1 MKLLFNYQSMAVT
14 VAALLAAMVV
24 TMLAMPAVVRLAV
37 RLGAIDMPGKA
48 GTDSERHLHTTPTP
62 RMGGLA
68 IFLGFLAAILLMMQL
83 NLRLVT
89 MLIGA
94 AILVGLGMVDDA
106 RGLPASLKLLVQVV
120 AATIAASGGSLIR
133 YLSAPRFLSSSGHLD
148 LGIWAMPLTVFWIVL
163 ITNAV
168 NLIDGL
174 DGLAAGVSLISS
186 ICLVIV
192 ALVYSDM
199 TVAVICG
206 ALTGGC
212 AGFLPYN
219 ISPAR
224 IFMGDTGSTF
234 IGYVLAVASIQGLFK
249 IYALISFAVPFFML
263 GLPIFDVCFA
273 VVLRLSHGENPMKAD
288 RKHVHYRLLD
298 MGLTK
303 QQTVA
308 VLYVISGI
316 LGVTAVLLSTVKT
329 LRWVPF
335 GVAILVFGF
344 VAYRF
349 YRHRRAVMRGDAAR
363 KDRPGVDVFSVFPKG
378 GKKS

>member
-1 MKLLFNYQSMAVT
+1 MAVV
-14 VAALLAAMVV
+14 VAAMLIAMLV
-24 TMLAMPAVVRLAV
+24 TMVFMPLVRRVALW
-37 RLGAIDMPGKA
+37 LGAVDMPGKV
-48 GTDSERHLHTTPTP
+48 GTDSERHLHTQPTP

-68 IFLGFLAAILLMMQL
+68 IFLGFVVAICALMQL
-83 NLRLVT
+83 NVRLGT
-89 MLIGA
+89 MLLGA
-94 AILVGLGMVDDA
+94 MILVVLGMVDDV
-106 RGLPASLKLLVQVV
+106 RGLSASFKLLFQVI
-120 AATIAASGGSLIR
+120 AATIAASGGNIIR
-133 YLSAPRFLSSSGHLD
+133 YLSAPHFIAASGHLH
-148 LGIWAMPLTVFWIVL
+148 LGVYALPVTVFWIVL

-174 DGLAAGVSLISS
+174 DGLAAGVSVISS

-199 TVAVICG
+199 TVAVLCG
-206 ALTGGC
+206 ALAGGC
-212 AGFLPYN
+212 VGFLPYN

-234 IGYVLAVASIQGLFK
+234 IGYILAVASVQGLFK

-273 VVLRLSHGENPMKAD
+273 VISRLSHGENPMKAD

-316 LGVTAVLLSTVKT
+316 LGVTAVLLSTVRSV
-329 LRWVPF
+329 RWVPF
-335 GVAILVFGF
+335 VVAILFFGY

-349 YRHRRAVMRGDAAR
+349 YRHRRAVLRGEAKRMPVSIDVLQIGLRGR
-363 KDRPGVDVFSVFPKG
+363 KKP
-378 GKKS
+378 

>member
-1 MKLLFNYQSMAVT
+1 MSSLNYQSMAIT

-24 TMLAMPAVVRLAV
+24 TMIAMPFVVRLAV

-48 GTDSERHLHTTPTP
+48 GTDSERHLHTQPTP

-68 IFLGFLAAILLMMQL
+68 IFVGFLAAILLLMQL
-83 NLRLVT
+83 NVRLVT
-89 MLIGA
+89 MLLGA
-94 AILVGLGMVDDA
+94 AILVVLGMVDDA
-106 RGLPASLKLLVQVV
+106 RGLSAGFKLVVQV
-120 AATIAASGGSLIR
+120 IAAAIAAAGGSLIR
-133 YLSAPRFLSSSGHLD
+133 YLSAPSFLSESGHLD
-148 LGIWAMPLTVFWIVL
+148 LGVWALPFTVFWIVL

-174 DGLAAGVSLISS
+174 DGLAAGVSVISS

-234 IGYVLAVASIQGLFK
+234 IGFILAVASVQGLFK

-273 VVLRLSHGENPMKAD
+273 VVSRVIHGENPMKAD

-308 VLYVISGI
+308 VLYVISGL
-316 LGVTAVLLSTVKT
+316 LGVTAVLLSTVHSY
-329 LRWVPF
+329 RWIPF
-335 GVAILVFGF
+335 VVAILFFGF

-349 YRHRRAVMRGDAAR
+349 YRHRRAFLRGDV
-363 KDRPGVDVFSVFPKG
+363 PGKGGVKVDVLSITR
-378 GKKS
+378 KKSQ